1 MILPPRLWGYLLLW
15 YYYAILLSMTR
26 KTLSKKVRQEVYAKY
41 NGHCAYCG
49 KPIEYKDMQIDHLV
63 SVYAHGGT
71 DDIDNLMP
79 SCRACNYYK
88 STYPL
93 EDFRKLLST
102 VVERLDRDF
111 TYRIAKTYGIITE
124 NDNPIVFYFERVE
137 NVKDVQV

>member
-1 MILPPRLWGYLLLW
+1 M
-15 YYYAILLSMTR
+15 SR
-26 KTLSKKVRQEVYAKY
+26 KTLTKKVRQDVYDKY
-41 NGHCAYCG
+41 DGHCAYCG
-49 KPIEYKDMQIDHLV
+49 KPIEYKDMQVDHLV

-111 TYRIAKTYGIITE
+111 TYRIAKSYGIITE